1 MAAGLFIVHS
11 QGWICWF
18 RSFSSDWLT
27 SIWHE
32 QLVHLSQLVWQQ
44 TIESIF
50 QLQGALPNWLRL
62 THALALAAAA
72 QATLG

>member
-1 MAAGLFIVHS
+1 MIHS
-11 QGWICWF
+11 RGWIRRL
-18 RSFSSDWLT
+18 RSFSSDWLAPV
-27 SIWHE
+27 WYE
-32 QLVHLSQLVWQQ
+32 QLVHVSEFLWQQ

-50 QLQGALPNWLRL
+50 QLEGALPNWLRL